1 MEFFMFDRLFRSS
14 KFNQYIRAYQLGQIP
29 ENHPC
34 WNIIAFGST
43 RIVKTL
49 DFVLFPEA
57 DGQNPVFE
65 VQSFL
70 SLTACI
76 QNVLPVISGKVE
88 RLFSVYL
95 HYRKFQAGNLYE
107 LFAQTVEEAIK
118 TGKYVENKS

>member
-14 KFNQYIRAYQLGQIP
+14 KFNQYLRAYRLGQIP

-49 DFVLFPEA
+49 DFALFPEA

-70 SLTACI
+70 CDRLHSECFAGNIRQGGT
-76 QNVLPVISGKVE
+76 VISGISPLPEISSGK
-88 RLFSVYL
+88 SV
-95 HYRKFQAGNLYE
+95 
-107 LFAQTVEEAIK
+107 
-118 TGKYVENKS
+118 